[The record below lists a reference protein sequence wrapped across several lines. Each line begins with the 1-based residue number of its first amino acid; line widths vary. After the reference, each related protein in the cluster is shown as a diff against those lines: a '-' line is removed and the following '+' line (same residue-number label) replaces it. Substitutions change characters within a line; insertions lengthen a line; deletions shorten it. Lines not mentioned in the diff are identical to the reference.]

1 MRILFC
7 INSIGR
13 VSGIESV
20 TILKANHLAEL
31 LKNNKWG
38 GVAICYSDKCNFP
51 ETVIPLS
58 PLAVTYDTKLDFY
71 GNTMRNLPKF
81 LVRFVSKLFRHR
93 KRIQAVI
100 DDFRPDIIVSTG
112 QAEKF
117 VFPFLRNSDKKKK
130 LVKIREIHFNSNYRY
145 FRYSKWLAALVN
157 FVDYRVFSRAFDKVY
172 LLTAQDKRENFPANT
187 RFTYMPNP
195 ISFGIDKDETPVT
208 ARQKS
213 VLAVG
218 RLVPQK
224 NFASLLRIWAAV
236 GKKHP
241 DWKLRIVGD
250 GAEMQRLQQ
259 LADEIRIT
267 ESTEFAGHSGKVHD
281 EMRKAQIFAMTSLYE
296 GFGMVLIEAAA
307 CGLPA
312 VSYKTPYGPE
322 ELISDGKTGLLAEYL
337 DEKGFADKLDFLI
350 QNDSLRRRMGA
361 EARKDVSRYAA
372 DTIIR
377 RWMREY
383 EALLSEK

>member
-13 VSGIESV
+13 VGGIESV

-31 LKNNKWG
+31 LKNNKWRG

-117 VFPFLRNSDKKKK
+117 VFPFLHSYDKKKK
-130 LVKIREIHFNSNYRY
+130 LVKIREIHFNSGYRF
-145 FRYSKWLAALVN
+145 FRYSKWLATLVN
-157 FVDYRVFSRAFDKVY
+157 FFDYRVFSRAFDKVY

-195 ISFGIDKDETPVT
+195 ISFDIDKDETPVT
-208 ARQKS
+208 ERRKV
-213 VLAVG
+213 VLAAE

-224 NFASLLRIWAAV
+224 
-236 GKKHP
+236 
-241 DWKLRIVGD
+241 
-250 GAEMQRLQQ
+250 
-259 LADEIRIT
+259 
-267 ESTEFAGHSGKVHD
+267 
-281 EMRKAQIFAMTSLYE
+281 TSRHCS
-296 GFGMVLIEAAA
+296 GFGRKQGKSIPTGNCASWATVRRCSA
-307 CGLPA
+307 CNNWQTSSG
-312 VSYKTPYGPE
+312 
-322 ELISDGKTGLLAEYL
+322 
-337 DEKGFADKLDFLI
+337 
-350 QNDSLRRRMGA
+350 
-361 EARKDVSRYAA
+361 
-372 DTIIR
+372 
-377 RWMREY
+377 
-383 EALLSEK
+383 